1 MGGCDH
7 QDRGAE
13 LEKAEEVR
21 IVTGVKSM
29 PSEPDHR
36 APSS

>member
-1 MGGCDH
+1 MGRD
-7 QDRGAE
+7 GAE
-13 LEKAEEVR
+13 KLEKVEEVR
-21 IVTGVKSM
+21 IVTGVKAM